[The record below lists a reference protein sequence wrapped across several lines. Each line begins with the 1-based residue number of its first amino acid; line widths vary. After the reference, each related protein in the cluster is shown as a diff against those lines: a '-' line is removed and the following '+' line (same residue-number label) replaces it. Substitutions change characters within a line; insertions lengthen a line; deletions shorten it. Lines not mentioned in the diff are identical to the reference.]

1 MAGRVTAGYRFM
13 AEQEG
18 LTLASAD
25 PNVLEFSKIRDLQ
38 CNKVS
43 DQNGRGEVHGRSQ
56 IWFPSLPG
64 ERGGKTATVLQQDLH
79 V

>member
-1 MAGRVTAGYRFM
+1 MTAGYRFM

-25 PNVLEFSKIRDLQ
+25 PNVLELSKIRDLQ

-43 DQNGRGEVHGRSQ
+43 DQNGRGEVH
-56 IWFPSLPG
+56 
-64 ERGGKTATVLQQDLH
+64 RGGKIATVLQQELH